1 MVGKEEVMG
10 KKILICL
17 SSVFLLISCL
27 WAGGWNNTLMGCRA
41 LAIGGAFVAIAD
53 DPTAIFHNPAGLV
66 YQENALNLSIDGF
79 YVSPTH
85 EYVTVDGSRVE
96 SHYKSS
102 LPQFFLTYR
111 TSEKMTIG
119 LGFYIPY
126 AGGGVDWKGGVLS
139 HPLKSTMGI
148 YTVTPTLSYKFNEK
162 LSVGLNLNFYG
173 GVMAIETEDEST
185 GYPVSIEE
193 KGSAV
198 SAGFGLLFKPSEKIR
213 IGLGVRGPTRMTL
226 KGETV
231 VSLTEPLPLQLV
243 MDSETSFSLP
253 WDIELGFSYLISE
266 NFLISTSAQYT
277 MWSVLDKVE
286 KIIKDP
292 VAGDIYEEQRLDF
305 GNILILRVGF
315 EYFVSGGVILRGGL
329 GYDRCATPADCLD
342 ITNIDV
348 DKFTIIGGIGY
359 RTGRTQIDFVYGYAD
374 GKEREKRITG
384 SPIPE
389 RYNLSAGILGVGV
402 TFSF

>member
-1 MVGKEEVMG
+1 MG
-10 KKILICL
+10 KKVLVCL
-17 SSVFLLISCL
+17 CSIFLFISSL

-41 LAIGGAFVAIAD
+41 FAIGGAFVAIAD

-66 YQENALNLSIDGF
+66 YQENAFNLSIDGF
-79 YVSPTH
+79 NISPTH
-85 EYVTVDGSRVE
+85 EYITVDGSRVE

-126 AGGGVDWKGGVLS
+126 AGGGVDWEEGVLS
-139 HPLKSTMGI
+139 HPLKSTIGI
-148 YTVTPTLSYKFNEK
+148 YSLTPTLSYKLSEK
-162 LSVGLNLNFYG
+162 LSVGFNLNFYG
-173 GVMAIETEDEST
+173 GVMKIQTEDETT

-198 SAGFGLLFKPSEKIR
+198 SAGFGLLFKPSERIR
-213 IGLGVRGPTRMTL
+213 IGLGVRGPTRMVL

-231 VSLTEPLPLQLV
+231 VSLTEPLPLQIV
-243 MDSETSFSLP
+243 RDSETSFSLP
-253 WDIELGFSYLISE
+253 WDIELGFSYLVSE
-266 NFLISTSAQYT
+266 NFLFSTSAQYT

-292 VAGDIYEEQRLDF
+292 VGGDIYEEQRLDF
-305 GNILILRVGF
+305 GNILILRAGF

-329 GYDRCATPADCLD
+329 GYDRYATPSDCLD

-359 RTGRTQIDFVYGYAD
+359 RTGRTQIDFVYAYAD
-374 GKEREKRITG
+374 GKEREKQITG
-384 SPIPE
+384 SQIPE
-389 RYNLSAGILGVGV
+389 RYNLSAGILGVGL

>member
-1 MVGKEEVMG
+1 
-10 KKILICL
+10 
-17 SSVFLLISCL
+17 
-27 WAGGWNNTLMGCRA
+27 MGCRA
-41 LAIGGAFVAIAD
+41 FAIGGAFVAIAD

-66 YQENALNLSIDGF
+66 YQENVFNLSIDGF
-79 YVSPTH
+79 YISPTH

-126 AGGGVDWKGGVLS
+126 AGGGVDWEEGVLS
-139 HPLKSTMGI
+139 HPLKSTMGV
-148 YTVTPTLSYKFNEK
+148 YSLTPTLSYKFSEK

-173 GVMAIETEDEST
+173 GVMNVQTEDETT

-198 SAGFGLLFKPSEKIR
+198 SAGFGLLFKPSERIR
-213 IGLGVRGPTRMTL
+213 IGLGVRGPTKMVL
-226 KGETV
+226 SGETV
-231 VSLTEPLPLQLV
+231 ISLTEPLPLQIV
-243 MDSETSFSLP
+243 RDSETSFSLP
-253 WDIELGFSYLISE
+253 LDIELGFSYLISE
-266 NFLISTSAQYT
+266 NFLFSTSAQYT

-292 VAGDIYEEQRLDF
+292 VGGDIYEEQRLDF
-305 GNILILRVGF
+305 GNILILRTGF

-329 GYDRCATPADCLD
+329 GYDRCATPSHCLD

-359 RTGRTQIDFVYGYAD
+359 RTGRTQIDFVYAYAD
-374 GKEREKRITG
+374 GKEREKQIIG